1 MKKQWEEIVELSE
14 FWAFNGL
21 WLFVR
26 DEYKSFS
33 EARKVFLGIVEELL
47 AHGKIKFSRDGVLL
61 ESSAIEQIS
70 LLGQVLPVDR
80 REMVLGRAAAS
91 SSKPREIE
99 DFDKMAEDAKTAEES
114 LWFFREECPAR
125 VVWIRD
131 DGSEEWT

>member
-21 WLFVR
+21 WMFIR
-26 DEYKSFS
+26 DEYKNFS

-47 AHGKIKFSRDGVLL
+47 AHGRIKLSKRGALL
-61 ESSAIEQIS
+61 ESSVIEQIS
-70 LLGQVLPVDR
+70 LLEQALPVDR
-80 REMVLGRAAAS
+80 REMVFGSAAAS
-91 SSKPREIE
+91 SSLPGQIE
-99 DFDKMAEDAKTAEES
+99 DFDQMAEDAKIAEES
-114 LWFFREECPAR
+114 LWFFREECPAG

>member
-26 DEYKSFS
+26 DDYKSFS
-33 EARKVFLGIVEELL
+33 EAREVFLGIVEELL
-47 AHGKIKFSRDGVLL
+47 ARSKIKLSRDGVLF

-70 LLGQVLPVDR
+70 LLGQALPADR

-91 SSKPREIE
+91 SSTARQIE
-99 DFDKMAEDAKTAEES
+99 DFDRMAEDAKIAEES
-114 LWFFREECPAR
+114 LWFFREECPAGGR
-125 VVWIRD
+125 WCT
-131 DGSEEWT
+131 GH